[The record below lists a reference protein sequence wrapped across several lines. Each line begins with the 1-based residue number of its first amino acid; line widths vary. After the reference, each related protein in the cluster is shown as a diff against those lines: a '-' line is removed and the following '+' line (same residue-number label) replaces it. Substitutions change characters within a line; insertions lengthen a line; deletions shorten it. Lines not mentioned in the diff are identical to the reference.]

1 MGHEA
6 RGRFRVWLVVGTD
19 VLNGPL
25 LRPSG
30 VGQAFRTLCRGALFA
45 SSGRVMKNTPF
56 FGWWDFSESL
66 GSHGVFYIFHQLF
79 GSLFSANGTGIH
91 PNLCVT

>member
-1 MGHEA
+1 MAGGGDRCFKWA
-6 RGRFRVWLVVGTD
+6 
-19 VLNGPL
+19 L

-56 FGWWDFSESL
+56 FGGGIFLSHLGVMAFFIFSINCL
-66 GSHGVFYIFHQLF
+66 VLYFLP
-79 GSLFSANGTGIH
+79 GTGIH
-91 PNLCVT
+91 PNLCVTLLRMICM